1 VFQTVKEAAPPYMQ
15 LPREYVAYMAKQVL
29 KRLREQNLVQYDQPD
44 FVTEVITQVALE
56 EVGVEDRLNDEVRK
70 ILEEHGDEM
79 KRVGASYEE
88 MFKKVKKQLVKERK
102 VIL

>member
-1 VFQTVKEAAPPYMQ
+1 MH
-15 LPREYVAYMAKQVL
+15 LPREYVAYMAKQL
-29 KRLREQNLVQYDQPD
+29 MKRLTTAKLVQYEQAEY
-44 FVTEVITQVALE
+44 VTEVVSQVMLDE
-56 EVGVEDRLNDEVRK
+56 LLIEDRLNDEVRK

-88 MFKKVKKQLVKERK
+88 MFKKVKKQLVRDRK